1 MRCLPC
7 VTVDLSRCVQ
17 SGLDRMQVGE
27 AEWVPGEFLWAPRIP
42 FVFFQQLA
50 LSLSAAAALRRV
62 KGTCSFLLNK
72 YRKMIFFL
80 IVILERQY

>member
-1 MRCLPC
+1 M
-7 VTVDLSRCVQ
+7 Q

-27 AEWVPGEFLWAPRIP
+27 RQSESLGSFSGLLEFLS
-42 FVFFQQLA
+42 VSFQQLA